1 MKPSNI
7 GGQAVMEGIMMRH
20 KDKYSIAVRRP
31 DKEIEVKV
39 EDYKC
44 IFGKARIWR
53 KPIIRGMVSF
63 IDSLVTGTK
72 CLMYSAE
79 IAGDEED
86 EEETRKNAALSPEE
100 LKAKK
105 KKEDKAF
112 KSLLYVTV
120 AVSIV
125 ISVAAFML
133 LPYALASLCRKVGAS
148 EVVVT
153 IVEAFVKLGLFMG
166 YMILISR
173 MKDIQR
179 TFMYHGA
186 EHKCINCV
194 ENGKPLTV
202 ENVLESSRF
211 HRRCGTSFLF
221 LVMIVSIFLHFIFV
235 LVPFYWLRLFG
246 RLLMVPV
253 VSGISF
259 EIIQWAGRTDS
270 KFALMMS
277 KPGMAMQKFT
287 TKEPT
292 ADMAEV
298 AIKAVEAVFDW
309 RAYLKTEFNLDI
321 PYENKENGDPSAASA
336 QSESGDSE
344 ERTGN
349 VPETGKADRYRELIR
364 KRAGHIPLQHITH
377 QAYFMGFEFYVNQ
390 NVLVPRQDTETL
402 VEKALEVMKGKKT
415 PGILDMC
422 TGSGCILL
430 SLLAL
435 TGDAYGVGADVS
447 PLALQVANKNAVSLE
462 VSDRAVFV
470 ESDLFSSA
478 FFQQNTGKDMP
489 QYDILISNPPYIRSA
504 EIEELME
511 EVRDHDPRLAL
522 DGHEDGLY
530 FYRKIVSEGK
540 AFLKED
546 GWMLFEIGYDQG
558 EAVKALMQENGFFDV
573 QIVKD
578 LTGLDRVVLGR
589 R

>member
-112 KSLLYVTV
+112 KALLYVTV

-186 EHKCINCV
+186 EHKCINCI
-194 ENGKPLTV
+194 EKGRPLTV
-202 ENVLESSRF
+202 HNVMRSSRL
-211 HRRCGTSFLF
+211 HKRCGTSFIF
-221 LVMIVSIFLHFIFV
+221 FVMLVSIVLFFFIQV
-235 LVPFYWLRLFG
+235 DNVAEKVILRI
-246 RLLMVPV
+246 LLMPV
-253 VSGISF
+253 VAGISY
-259 EIIQWAGRTDS
+259 EIIRLAGRTDNVFIKILS
-270 KFALMMS
+270 A
-277 KPGMAMQKFT
+277 PGMWIQRMT
-287 TKEPT
+287 TREP
-292 ADMAEV
+292 DESMAEV
-298 AIKAVEAVFDW
+298 AIASVEAVFDW
-309 RAYLKTEFNLDI
+309 KKYLQDTFG
-321 PYENKENGDPSAASA
+321 YEVDEGWMKDDASA
-336 QSESGDSE
+336 E
-344 ERTGN
+344 
-349 VPETGKADRYRELIR
+349 PED
-364 KRAGHIPLQHITH
+364 
-377 QAYFMGFEFYVNQ
+377 
-390 NVLVPRQDTETL
+390 
-402 VEKALEVMKGKKT
+402 
-415 PGILDMC
+415 
-422 TGSGCILL
+422 
-430 SLLAL
+430 
-435 TGDAYGVGADVS
+435 
-447 PLALQVANKNAVSLE
+447 
-462 VSDRAVFV
+462 
-470 ESDLFSSA
+470 
-478 FFQQNTGKDMP
+478 
-489 QYDILISNPPYIRSA
+489 
-504 EIEELME
+504 
-511 EVRDHDPRLAL
+511 
-522 DGHEDGLY
+522 
-530 FYRKIVSEGK
+530 
-540 AFLKED
+540 
-546 GWMLFEIGYDQG
+546 
-558 EAVKALMQENGFFDV
+558 
-573 QIVKD
+573 
-578 LTGLDRVVLGR
+578 
-589 R
+589 